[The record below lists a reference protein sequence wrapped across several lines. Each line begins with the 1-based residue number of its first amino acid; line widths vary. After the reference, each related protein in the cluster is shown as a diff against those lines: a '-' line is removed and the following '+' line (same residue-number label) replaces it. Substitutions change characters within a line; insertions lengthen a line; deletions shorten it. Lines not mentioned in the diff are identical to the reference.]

1 MRKTTITIDTSA
13 LRHNLT
19 LIKQSTTA
27 KVMAMVKAN
36 AYGHGICESLAGLRE
51 ADAFGVAS
59 FEEGLQVFDTLS
71 MLNGQKL
78 SVSPIV
84 LIEGVFS
91 QSEWERA
98 LELDFGC
105 VIHCQNQLD
114 WALENV
120 PKNVSFSRT
129 VWLKYNTG
137 MNRLGFGRQD
147 VLTSAKLLIDRGYN
161 IILTSHFACAD
172 DKGNVANDIQITR
185 FVEVLSALTSLYGD
199 RVVGSLCNSAGT
211 IHFPQ
216 AHHDW
221 VRAGIALYG
230 GVAVADKMPKELG
243 LKPVM
248 TFTAEIFAIH
258 ELNAGEQVGYGG
270 LWTADKPSRI
280 GVLSVGYG
288 DGYPRVVQHAHV
300 SITKNGKQLFA
311 PIVGRVAMDMMMID
325 ITDIP
330 VGVGDEVVLWG
341 EDLPA
346 YQVANW
352 ANTIDYELFCKTTKR
367 PIRQVIDKSTS

>member
-1 MRKTTITIDTSA
+1 MRHTTITLNTSA
-13 LRHNLT
+13 LQHNLSIIRQT
-19 LIKQSTTA
+19 APTA
-27 KVMAMVKAN
+27 KVMAMVKAG
-36 AYGHGICESLAGLRE
+36 AYGHGIAWSLQGLLE
-51 ADAFGVAS
+51 ADAYGVAS
-59 FEEGLQVFDTLS
+59 FGEGVQVFDTLS
-71 MLNGQKL
+71 QIDCQKL
-78 SVSPIV
+78 SSTPIV

-91 QSEWERA
+91 QSEWQQAIEHN
-98 LELDFGC
+98 FSC

-114 WALENV
+114 WALQYV

-129 VWLKYNTG
+129 IWLKYNTG
-137 MNRLGFGRQD
+137 MNRLGFGKDD
-147 VLTSAKLLIDRGYN
+147 VLASAKLLINKGYD

-172 DKGNVANDIQITR
+172 DKDNIANDIQITR
-185 FVEVLSALTSLYGD
+185 FSEVLTTLTSLYGD
-199 RVVGSLCNSAGT
+199 KVTGSLCNSAG
-211 IHFPQ
+211 IFNFPQ

-230 GVAVADKMPKELG
+230 GVAVAGKTPTELG

-248 TFTAEIFAIH
+248 NFTTEIFAMH

-270 LWTADKPSRI
+270 LWTADKQSRI

-288 DGYPRVVQHAHV
+288 DGYPRVVQNAHV
-300 SITKNGKQLFA
+300 VITKHGKSYIA

-325 ITDIP
+325 MTDLP

-341 EDLPA
+341 DGLPA

-352 ANTIDYELFCKTTKR
+352 ANTIDYELFCKTTAR
-367 PIRQVIDKSTS
+367 PLRQIVM